1 MKNSDEHRYEYFGTP
16 EGEVM
21 IIENGAA
28 RTYVQEDLAFTTY
41 MIEKIKNLY
50 SEAYKAL
57 TTIYQKSALNRTYY
71 EFLIVRRFINC
82 NFSKLDNIP
91 DLDEEGAFHFEFV
104 PCPLR
109 AECKYCNII
118 CNAKMDTSL
127 SACEKEIM
135 KLYLDGKK
143 SDEIADMLFK
153 SIHTVRTHKRN
164 AYQKLGVSSTQEF
177 FAYVKKNNLFN
188 NK

>member
-1 MKNSDEHRYEYFGTP
+1 MRNNSQYEYFGTP

-21 IIENGAA
+21 ILEGCNA
-28 RTYVQEDLAFTTY
+28 RTYIPEDLAFTTY

-57 TTIYQKSALNRTYY
+57 TQTYSKSALNRTYY

-82 NFSKLDNIP
+82 NFSKLDNVP
-91 DLDEEGAFHFEFV
+91 DLDEEGVFHFEFV

-118 CNAKMDTSL
+118 CNAKIDTSL
-127 SACEKEIM
+127 STCEKEIIR
-135 KLYLDGKK
+135 LYLQGKK
-143 SDEIADMLFK
+143 TDEIADMLYK
-153 SIHTVRTHKRN
+153 SIHTVHTHKRN
-164 AYQKLGVSSTQEF
+164 AYQKLGIHSERELFTYAQR
-177 FAYVKKNNLFN
+177 NNLFG